1 MNNKEYLQNNQKE
14 YLNLNRDKINEYK
27 KQYYNLN
34 KDNILSYKKQYY
46 ANKLIQQEQNAY
58 LKILI

>member
-1 MNNKEYLQNNQKE
+1 MN
-14 YLNLNRDKINEYK
+14 K